1 VIAGFSQNGH
11 AIEALNLFCQMQLTD
26 VVPNEVTIVGVL
38 QACAHL
44 ATLHQAKRIHGYIIR
59 SEFDSNVYVATALID
74 MYAKCGR
81 INIARQLFE
90 KMSTRDVVT
99 WNAMIAGYGMHGY
112 GEDAFASFKRMQL
125 TGMKPDHI
133 TFAYVLCA
141 CCHAGLVDDGWQ
153 IFESMSQE
161 YYYDY
166 HSNSLDNLL

>member
-44 ATLHQAKRIHGYIIR
+44 ANLHQAKRIHGYIIR
-59 SEFDSNVYVATALID
+59 RKFDSNVYVATALID

-81 INIARQLFE
+81 INIVRQLFE

-99 WNAMIAGYGMHGY
+99 WNAMIAGHGMHGY

-141 CCHAGLVDDGWQ
+141 CCHASLVDDGWQ

-161 YYYDY
+161 Y
-166 HSNSLDNLL
+166 